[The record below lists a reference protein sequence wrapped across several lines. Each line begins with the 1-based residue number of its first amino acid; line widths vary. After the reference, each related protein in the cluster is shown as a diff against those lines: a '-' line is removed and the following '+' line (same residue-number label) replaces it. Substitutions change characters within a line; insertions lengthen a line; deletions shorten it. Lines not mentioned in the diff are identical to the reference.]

1 VVLSKYPL
9 SLIAE
14 LILRNV
20 VLSNFFILSLP
31 FVWFFIMLS
40 FPFHLGLHDLLFAFV
55 VQALFMPYDH
65 RNTTPDGVLSERMR
79 SLLSKLNNVHC
90 HKHCMI
96 GSGGGSV
103 GFVLLKLQTCFY
115 SEIS

>member
-31 FVWFFIMLS
+31 FVWFFILLS

-55 VQALFMPYDH
+55 AQALFMPYDH